1 MEKKG
6 EGKKKK
12 KDKKHQKKKTAEAP
26 LEAGLLGYDSQVLP
40 RS

>member
-12 KDKKHQKKKTAEAP
+12 RQTPKKKTAEAP
-26 LEAGLLGYDSQVLP
+26 LEAGLLGYDSQVLT